1 MLDGV
6 HFYNQT
12 LKKSVAVFGTIFNN
26 LKIVKTGASETRV
39 PLAYGPR
46 SKFLAR
52 INQDSS
58 LEDQKLAIKL
68 PRMSFEIT
76 SIDRDSSTALNKG
89 NLKRFDIAGT
99 ELSKNILRQS
109 VPYRLGMQL
118 NILAKTQDEALQ
130 IFEQILPTFVP
141 EYTVAIKDM
150 DGVGN
155 SVDVPIILTGTTIQ
169 DDYEGDFTTRRTIV
183 YSLDFEMKIRFTG
196 RVVSKP
202 VIRAITADLYN
213 NSTEQTAQEAV
224 DRVQTELG
232 SADDTPEDF
241 TTNTT
246 FGFDD
251 NSP

>member
-12 LKKSVAVFGTIFNN
+12 LKKSVAVFGTLFNN
-26 LKIVKTGASETRV
+26 LKVRKTGQGEVRV

-52 INQDSS
+52 IKQDSD

-89 NLKRFDIAGT
+89 NKKLFDISGT
-99 ELSKNILRQS
+99 ELNKNILRQS
-109 VPYRLGMQL
+109 VPYNLGMQL

-141 EYTVAIKDM
+141 DYTVAIKDM
-150 DGVGN
+150 DGPGN
-155 SVDVPIILTGTTIQ
+155 SVDVPIILTGTSFT
-169 DDYEGDFTTRRTIV
+169 DEYEGDFETRRTII
-183 YSLDFEMKIRFTG
+183 YILDFEMKVRFTG

-202 VIRAITADLYN
+202 TIRAVTADLFN
-213 NSTEQTAQEAV
+213 NSTPESAQDAI
-224 DRVQTELG
+224 DRVQTDLG
-232 SADDTPEDF
+232 SVNDTRDNF

>member
-26 LKIVKTGASETRV
+26 LKIVRPGTSEIRV

-52 INQDSS
+52 IQQDSN

-76 SIDRDSSTALNKG
+76 SIDRDSASALNKS
-89 NLKRFDIAGT
+89 NVKLFDIANT
-99 ELSKNILRQS
+99 ELSKGVLRQS
-109 VPYRLGMQL
+109 VPYTLGMQL

-155 SVDVPIILTGTTIQ
+155 SVDVPIVLTGTTIE
-169 DDYEGDFTTRRTIV
+169 DDFEGDFTTRRTIV
-183 YSLDFEMKIRFTG
+183 YTLDFEMKIRFTG
-196 RVVSKP
+196 RVTSKP
-202 VIRAITADLYN
+202 VIRVVTADLFN
-213 NSTEQTAQEAV
+213 NSTEDTASTPIN
-224 DRVQTELG
+224 RVKTEL
-232 SADDTPEDF
+232 SSDDDTRDDF

-251 NSP
+251 ED

>member
-12 LKKSVAVFGTIFNN
+12 LKKSVAVFGTLFNN
-26 LKIVKTGASETRV
+26 LKVRKTGQGEVRV

-52 INQDSS
+52 IKQDSD

-76 SIDRDSSTALNKG
+76 SIDRDSSAALNKG
-89 NLKRFDIAGT
+89 NKKLFDIAGT
-99 ELSKNILRQS
+99 ELNKNILRQS
-109 VPYRLGMQL
+109 VPYNLGMQL
-118 NILAKTQDEALQ
+118 NILSKTQDDALQ

-141 EYTVAIKDM
+141 DYTVAIKDM

-155 SVDVPIILTGTTIQ
+155 SVDVPIILTGTSFT
-169 DDYEGDFTTRRTIV
+169 DEYEGDFETRRTII
-183 YSLDFEMKIRFTG
+183 YILDFEMKVRFTG

-202 VIRAITADLYN
+202 TIRAVTADLFN
-213 NSTEQTAQEAV
+213 NSTPESAQDAI
-224 DRVQTELG
+224 DRVQTDLG
-232 SADDTPEDF
+232 SVNDTRDNF

>member
-76 SIDRDSSTALNKG
+76 SIDRDSSSALNKG
-89 NLKRFDIAGT
+89 NLKRFDVAGT
-99 ELSKNILRQS
+99 ELSKNTLRQS

-155 SVDVPIILTGTTIQ
+155 SVDVPIVLTGTTIQ
-169 DDYEGDFTTRRTIV
+169 DDYEGDFSTRRTIV
-183 YSLDFEMKIRFTG
+183 CTLDFDMKIRFTG
-196 RVVSKP
+196 RVVNKP

-213 NSTEQTAQEAV
+213 SSTEETARTAV
-224 DRVQTELG
+224 DRVKTELG
-232 SADDTPEDF
+232 SVDDTPEDF

-251 NSP
+251 E

>member
-39 PLAYGPR
+39 
-46 SKFLAR
+46 
-52 INQDSS
+52 
-58 LEDQKLAIKL
+58 
-68 PRMSFEIT
+68 
-76 SIDRDSSTALNKG
+76 
-89 NLKRFDIAGT
+89 
-99 ELSKNILRQS
+99 
-109 VPYRLGMQL
+109 
-118 NILAKTQDEALQ
+118 AKTQDEALQ
-130 IFEQILPTFVP
+130 IFEQILPTFDP

-150 DGVGN
+150 DGIGN
-155 SVDVPIILTGTTIQ
+155 SVDVPIVLTGTTIQ

-183 YSLDFEMKIRFTG
+183 YTLDFQMKIRFTG
-196 RVVSKP
+196 RVTPKP

-213 NSTEQTAQEAV
+213 SSTEETAETAV
-224 DRVQTELG
+224 DRVQTDLG
-232 SADDTPEDF
+232 SVDDTPEDF

-251 NSP
+251 E

>member
-76 SIDRDSSTALNKG
+76 SIDRDSSSALNKG

-99 ELSKNILRQS
+99 ELNKNTLRQS
-109 VPYRLGMQL
+109 VPYTLGMQL

-155 SVDVPIILTGTTIQ
+155 SVDVPIVLTGTTIQ

-183 YSLDFEMKIRFTG
+183 YTLDFDMKIRFTG
-196 RVVSKP
+196 RVTPKP

-213 NSTEQTAQEAV
+213 SSTEESAETAV
-224 DRVQTELG
+224 DRVQTDLG
-232 SADDTPEDF
+232 SVDDTPEDF

-251 NSP
+251 E

>member
-12 LKKSVAVFGTIFNN
+12 LKKSVAVFGTLFNN
-26 LKIVKTGASETRV
+26 LKVRKTGQGEVRV

-52 INQDSS
+52 IKQDSD

-89 NLKRFDIAGT
+89 NKKLFDIAGT
-99 ELSKNILRQS
+99 ELNKNILRQS
-109 VPYRLGMQL
+109 VPYNLGMQL
-118 NILAKTQDEALQ
+118 NILSKTQDDALQ

-141 EYTVAIKDM
+141 DYTVAIKDM

-155 SVDVPIILTGTTIQ
+155 SVDVPIILTGTSFT
-169 DDYEGDFTTRRTIV
+169 DEYEGDFETRRTII
-183 YSLDFEMKIRFTG
+183 YILDFEMKIRFTG

-202 VIRAITADLYN
+202 TIRAVTADLFN
-213 NSTEQTAQEAV
+213 NSTPESAQDAI
-224 DRVQTELG
+224 DRVQTDLG
-232 SADDTPEDF
+232 SVNDTRDNF

-246 FGFDD
+246 FGF
-251 NSP
+251 

>member
-12 LKKSVAVFGTIFNN
+12 LKKSVAVFGTLFNN
-26 LKIVKTGASETRV
+26 LKVRKTGQGEVRV

-52 INQDSS
+52 IKQDSD

-89 NLKRFDIAGT
+89 NKKLFDISGT
-99 ELSKNILRQS
+99 ELNKNILRQS
-109 VPYRLGMQL
+109 VPYNLGMQL

-141 EYTVAIKDM
+141 DYTVAIKDM
-150 DGVGN
+150 DGPGN
-155 SVDVPIILTGTTIQ
+155 SVDVPIILTGTSFT
-169 DDYEGDFTTRRTIV
+169 DEYEGDFETRRTII
-183 YSLDFEMKIRFTG
+183 YILDFEMKVRFTG

-202 VIRAITADLYN
+202 TIRAVTADLFN
-213 NSTEQTAQEAV
+213 NSTPESAQDAI
-224 DRVQTELG
+224 DRVQTDLG
-232 SADDTPEDF
+232 SVNDTRDNF

-246 FGFDD
+246 FGF
-251 NSP
+251 

>member
-26 LKIVKTGASETRV
+26 IKIVRAGTSEVRV

-52 INQDSS
+52 IEQDSD
-58 LEDQKLAIKL
+58 LEDQKLALKL

-76 SIDRDSSTALNKG
+76 SIERDSASALNKS
-89 NLKRFDIAGT
+89 NLKLFDIDNT
-99 ELSKNILRQS
+99 ELSKGVLRQS
-109 VPYRLGMQL
+109 VPYTLGIQL
-118 NILAKTQDEALQ
+118 SILSKTQDEALQ

-150 DGVGN
+150 DGKGN
-155 SVDVPIILTGTTIQ
+155 SVDVPITLIGTSIN
-169 DDYEGDFTTRRTIV
+169 DDYEGDFIARRTII
-183 YSLDFEMKIRFTG
+183 YTLDFEMKIRFTG

-202 VIRAITADLYN
+202 VIRVVTADLYN
-213 NSTEQTAQEAV
+213 DSTLESAIEPI
-224 DRVQTELG
+224 DRVKTELG
-232 SADDTPEDF
+232 SDTDTRDNF

-251 NSP
+251 EN

>member
-12 LKKSVAVFGTIFNN
+12 LKKSVAVFGTLFNN
-26 LKIVKTGASETRV
+26 LKVRKTGQGEVRV

-52 INQDSS
+52 IKQDSD

-76 SIDRDSSTALNKG
+76 SIDRDSSVALNKAKKKM
-89 NLKRFDIAGT
+89 LDIAGT
-99 ELSKNILRQS
+99 ELNKNILRQS
-109 VPYRLGMQL
+109 VPYNLGMQL
-118 NILAKTQDEALQ
+118 NILSKTQDDALQ

-141 EYTVAIKDM
+141 DYTVAIKDM

-155 SVDVPIILTGTTIQ
+155 SVDVPIILTGTSFT
-169 DDYEGDFTTRRTIV
+169 DEYEGDFETRRTIV
-183 YSLDFEMKIRFTG
+183 YILDFEMKVRFTG

-202 VIRAITADLYN
+202 TIRTVTADLFN
-213 NSTEQTAQEAV
+213 NSTPETAQDAI
-224 DRVQTELG
+224 DRVQTDLG
-232 SADDTPEDF
+232 SVNDTRDNF

-246 FGFDD
+246 FGF
-251 NSP
+251 

>member
-1 MLDGV
+1 MLDGI

-52 INQDSS
+52 INQDSN

-76 SIDRDSSTALNKG
+76 SIDRDSSSALNKS

-99 ELSKNILRQS
+99 ELSKNTLRQS
-109 VPYRLGMQL
+109 VPYTLGMQL

-150 DGVGN
+150 DGIGN
-155 SVDVPIILTGTTIQ
+155 SVDVPIVLTGTTIQ

-183 YSLDFEMKIRFTG
+183 YTLDFQMKIRFTG
-196 RVVSKP
+196 RVTPKP
-202 VIRAITADLYN
+202 VIRAVTADLFN
-213 NSTEQTAQEAV
+213 SSTEESAVTPV
-224 DRVQTELG
+224 DRVQTDLG
-232 SADDTPEDF
+232 SVNDTPEDF

-251 NSP
+251 E

>member
-26 LKIVKTGASETRV
+26 LKIVKTGATETRV

-76 SIDRDSSTALNKG
+76 SINRDSSSALNKS
-89 NLKRFDIAGT
+89 NVKRFDIAGT
-99 ELSKNILRQS
+99 ELSKNTLRQS
-109 VPYRLGMQL
+109 VPYTLGMQL

-155 SVDVPIILTGTTIQ
+155 SVDVPIVLTATTIE

-183 YSLDFEMKIRFTG
+183 YTLDFEMKIRFTG

-202 VIRAITADLYN
+202 VIRVVTADLYN
-213 NSTEQTAQEAV
+213 NSTAETASTAV
-224 DRVQTELG
+224 DRVKTELG

-246 FGFDD
+246 FGF
-251 NSP
+251 

>member
-26 LKIVKTGASETRV
+26 LKVVRKGTSETRV
-39 PLAYGPR
+39 PLAYGPK

-52 INQDSS
+52 IRQDSS
-58 LEDQKLAIKL
+58 LEDDKLAIKL

-76 SIDRDSSTALNKG
+76 SIERDSTLALNKTNVKFFNKPG
-89 NLKRFDIAGT
+89 DSVSNRDV
-99 ELSKNILRQS
+99 LRQS
-109 VPYRLGMQL
+109 VPYNLGMQL

-141 EYTVAIKDM
+141 EYTVAIRDM
-150 DGVGN
+150 DGPGN
-155 SVDVPIILTGTTIQ
+155 SADVPITLTGTSFE
-169 DDYEGDFTTRRTIV
+169 DDFEGDFTTRRTII
-183 YSLDFEMKIRFTG
+183 YTLDFEMKVRFTG

-202 VIRAITADLYN
+202 IIRTITADIYN
-213 NSTEQTAQEAV
+213 DTTESSVIEPV
-224 DRVQTELG
+224 DRVKTDLG
-232 SADDTPEDF
+232 SEDDTPDDF
-241 TTNTT
+241 TSDTT

-251 NSP
+251 SP

>member
-26 LKIVKTGASETRV
+26 LKIVRPGTSEIRV

-52 INQDSS
+52 IQQDSN

-76 SIDRDSSTALNKG
+76 SIDRDSASALNKS
-89 NLKRFDIAGT
+89 NVKLFDIANT
-99 ELSKNILRQS
+99 ELSKGVLRQS
-109 VPYRLGMQL
+109 VPYTLGMQL

-155 SVDVPIILTGTTIQ
+155 SVDVPIVLTGTTIE
-169 DDYEGDFTTRRTIV
+169 DDFEGDFTTRRTIV
-183 YSLDFEMKIRFTG
+183 YTLDFEMKIRFTG
-196 RVVSKP
+196 RVTSKP
-202 VIRAITADLYN
+202 VIRVVTADLFN
-213 NSTEQTAQEAV
+213 NSTEGTASTPI
-224 DRVQTELG
+224 DRVKTEL
-232 SADDTPEDF
+232 SSDDDTRDDF

-251 NSP
+251 ED

>member
-52 INQDSS
+52 INQDNN

-76 SIDRDSSTALNKG
+76 SIDRDSSSALNKG

-99 ELSKNILRQS
+99 ELSKNTLRQS
-109 VPYRLGMQL
+109 VPYSLGMQL
-118 NILAKTQDEALQ
+118 NIMAKTQDEALQ

-150 DGVGN
+150 DGIGN
-155 SVDVPIILTGTTIQ
+155 SVDVPIVLTGTTFQ
-169 DDYEGDFTTRRTIV
+169 DDYEGDFSTRRTIV
-183 YSLDFEMKIRFTG
+183 YTLDFQMKIRFTG
-196 RVVSKP
+196 RVTIKP

-213 NSTEQTAQEAV
+213 SSTEESAVTAV
-224 DRVQTELG
+224 DRVKTELG
-232 SADDTPEDF
+232 SVDDTPEDF

-251 NSP
+251 E

>member
-26 LKIVKTGASETRV
+26 IKIVRAGTSEVRV

-52 INQDSS
+52 IEQDSD
-58 LEDQKLAIKL
+58 LEDQKLALKL

-76 SIDRDSSTALNKG
+76 SIERDSASALNKC
-89 NLKRFDIAGT
+89 NVKLFDIDNT
-99 ELSKNILRQS
+99 ELSKGVLRQS
-109 VPYRLGMQL
+109 VPYTLGIQL
-118 NILAKTQDEALQ
+118 SILSKTQDEALQ

-150 DGVGN
+150 DGKGN
-155 SVDVPIILTGTTIQ
+155 SVDVPITLIGTSINN
-169 DDYEGDFTTRRTIV
+169 DYEGDFIARRTII
-183 YSLDFEMKIRFTG
+183 YTLDFEMKIRFTG

-202 VIRAITADLYN
+202 VIRVVTADLYN
-213 NSTEQTAQEAV
+213 DSTLESAIEPI
-224 DRVQTELG
+224 DRVKTELG
-232 SADDTPEDF
+232 SDTDTRDNF

-251 NSP
+251 EN

>member
-26 LKIVKTGASETRV
+26 IKIVRAGTSEVRV

-52 INQDSS
+52 IEQDSD
-58 LEDQKLAIKL
+58 LEDQKLALKL

-76 SIDRDSSTALNKG
+76 SIERDSASALNKS
-89 NLKRFDIAGT
+89 NLKLFDIDNT
-99 ELSKNILRQS
+99 ELSKGVLRQS
-109 VPYRLGMQL
+109 VPYTLGIQL
-118 NILAKTQDEALQ
+118 SILSKTQDEALQ

-150 DGVGN
+150 DGKGN
-155 SVDVPIILTGTTIQ
+155 SVDVPITLIGTSINN
-169 DDYEGDFTTRRTIV
+169 DYEGDFIARRTII
-183 YSLDFEMKIRFTG
+183 YTLDFEMKIRFTG

-202 VIRAITADLYN
+202 VIRVVTADLYN
-213 NSTEQTAQEAV
+213 DSTLESAIEPI
-224 DRVQTELG
+224 DRVKTELG
-232 SADDTPEDF
+232 SDTDTRDNF

-251 NSP
+251 EN

>member
-26 LKIVKTGASETRV
+26 LKIVKTGTSETRV

-76 SIDRDSSTALNKG
+76 SIDRDSSSALNKG

-99 ELSKNILRQS
+99 ELNKNTLRQS
-109 VPYRLGMQL
+109 VPYNLGMQL
-118 NILAKTQDEALQ
+118 NIMAKTQDEALQ

-150 DGVGN
+150 DGTGN
-155 SVDVPIILTGTTIQ
+155 SVDVPIVLTSTTIQ

-183 YSLDFEMKIRFTG
+183 YTLDFQMKIRFTG
-196 RVVSKP
+196 RVTIKP
-202 VIRAITADLYN
+202 VIRTITADLYN
-213 NSTEQTAQEAV
+213 SSTAKSSQTAI
-224 DRVQTELG
+224 DRVKTELG
-232 SADDTPEDF
+232 TVNDTPDNF

-251 NSP
+251 D

>member
-76 SIDRDSSTALNKG
+76 SIDRDSSSALNKS
-89 NLKRFDIAGT
+89 NIKRFDIAGT
-99 ELSKNILRQS
+99 ELNKNTLRQS
-109 VPYRLGMQL
+109 VPYNLGMQL

-183 YSLDFEMKIRFTG
+183 YTLDFEMKIRFTG

-202 VIRAITADLYN
+202 VIRVVTADLYN
-213 NSTEQTAQEAV
+213 NSTAETASTAV
-224 DRVQTELG
+224 DRVKTELG

-246 FGFDD
+246 FGF
-251 NSP
+251 

>member
-1 MLDGV
+1 MLDGI

-26 LKIVKTGASETRV
+26 IKIVRAGTSEVRV

-46 SKFLAR
+46 SKFLSR
-52 INQDSS
+52 IEQDSD
-58 LEDQKLAIKL
+58 LEDQKLALKL

-76 SIDRDSSTALNKG
+76 SIERDSASALNKS
-89 NLKRFDIAGT
+89 NVKLFDINNT
-99 ELSKNILRQS
+99 ELSKGVLRQS
-109 VPYRLGMQL
+109 VPYTLGIQL
-118 NILAKTQDEALQ
+118 SILSKTQDEALQ

-150 DGVGN
+150 DGKGN
-155 SVDVPIILTGTTIQ
+155 SVDVPITLIGTSIN
-169 DDYEGDFTTRRTIV
+169 DDYEGDFIARRTII
-183 YSLDFEMKIRFTG
+183 YTLDFEMKVRFTG

-202 VIRAITADLYN
+202 VIRVVTADLYN
-213 NSTEQTAQEAV
+213 DSTLESVIEPI
-224 DRVQTELG
+224 DRVKTELG
-232 SADDTPEDF
+232 SDTDTRDDF

-251 NSP
+251 EN

>member
-76 SIDRDSSTALNKG
+76 SIDRDSSSALNKG

-99 ELSKNILRQS
+99 ELSKNTLRQS
-109 VPYRLGMQL
+109 VPYNLGMQL

-183 YSLDFEMKIRFTG
+183 YTLDFEMKIRFTG

-202 VIRAITADLYN
+202 VIRAVTADLYN
-213 NSTEQTAQEAV
+213 NSTVESASTAV
-224 DRVQTELG
+224 DRVKTELG
-232 SADDTPEDF
+232 SVNDTPDDF

-251 NSP
+251 

>member
-12 LKKSVAVFGTIFNN
+12 LKKSVAVFGTLFNN
-26 LKIVKTGASETRV
+26 LKVRKTGQGEVRV

-52 INQDSS
+52 IKQDSD

-76 SIDRDSSTALNKG
+76 SIDRDSSVALNKA
-89 NLKRFDIAGT
+89 NKKMLDIAGT
-99 ELSKNILRQS
+99 ELNKNILRQS
-109 VPYRLGMQL
+109 VPYNLGMQL
-118 NILAKTQDEALQ
+118 NILSKTQDDALQ

-141 EYTVAIKDM
+141 DYTVAIKDM
-150 DGVGN
+150 DGIGN
-155 SVDVPIILTGTTIQ
+155 SVDVPIILTGTSFT
-169 DDYEGDFTTRRTIV
+169 DEYEGDFETRRTIV
-183 YSLDFEMKIRFTG
+183 YILDFEMKVRFTG

-202 VIRAITADLYN
+202 TIRTVTADLFN
-213 NSTEQTAQEAV
+213 NSTPETAQDAI
-224 DRVQTELG
+224 DRVQTDLG
-232 SADDTPEDF
+232 SVNDTRDNF

-246 FGFDD
+246 FGF
-251 NSP
+251 